1 MISIFAL
8 IVGAA
13 AGAAG
18 AWLVAGARA
27 DASLTRVRLE
37 LEHERAR
44 FEEKVQLLARAED
57 ALADSFKALS
67 SEALRSNNT
76 AFLELARTQL
86 ERFQVT
92 AQGDLEQR
100 QKAVEAIISPI
111 RESLEKVDGQIRGLE
126 QARTHAYSTLSEQV
140 RSLAEGQQALRAET
154 GNLVTALRS
163 PNVRGRWGE
172 MQLKR
177 VVEMAG
183 MLAHCD
189 FVEQTSANGDD
200 GRLRPDLIVKLPGGR
215 NVVVDVK
222 APLSAYLEALEAP
235 DETTRQA
242 KLADHARQVRDHIR
256 KLSAKSYWSQFDPT
270 PDFVVL
276 FLPGEPFFSAALE
289 QDPTLIEHGVDQQVI
304 LATPTTLIAL
314 LRAVAYGW
322 RQEQVAE
329 SARHISELGRELH
342 TRLSTMSD
350 HFAKLGRSLDGAVRS
365 YNDTMGS
372 FERRVLVTARRFK
385 EHGAVAG
392 DDLAELTPIDR
403 TPQLA
408 QAPELRPVQPDET
421 DKTGAEA
428 A

>member
-1 MISIFAL
+1 MIPIFAL
-8 IVGAA
+8 LIGAGV
-13 AGAAG
+13 GAAG
-18 AWLVAGARA
+18 AWLLARARA
-27 DASLTRVRLE
+27 DASMTGLRLE

-44 FEEKVQLLARAED
+44 FDEKVQLLARAED

-76 AFLELARTQL
+76 AFLELARNQL
-86 ERFQVT
+86 EHFQT
-92 AQGDLEQR
+92 SARGDLEQR
-100 QKAVEAIISPI
+100 QKAVEAIVSPI
-111 RESLEKVDGQIRGLE
+111 RESLEKVDGQIRTLE

-140 RSLAEGQQALRAET
+140 RSLAEGQQALRLET

-163 PNVRGRWGE
+163 PSVRGRWGE

-183 MLAHCD
+183 MVAHCD
-189 FVEQTSANGDD
+189 FVEQTTTTSDD
-200 GRLRPDLIVKLPGGR
+200 GRLRPDMIVKLPGGR
-215 NVVVDVK
+215 SVVVDVK
-222 APLSAYLEALEAP
+222 APLSAYLEALEAQ
-235 DETTRQA
+235 DEVTRQA

-256 KLSAKSYWSQFDPT
+256 KLSAKSYWSQFENA

-289 QDPTLIEHGVDQQVI
+289 QDPTLIEQGVDQQVI

-365 YNDTMGS
+365 YNETMGS
-372 FERRVLVTARRFK
+372 LERRVLVTARRYK
-385 EHGAVAG
+385 EHGAVASEE
-392 DDLAELTPIDR
+392 LAELTPIDR

-408 QAPELRPVQPDET
+408 QAPELRPVEPNE
-421 DKTGAEA
+421 EA

>member
-1 MISIFAL
+1 MIPIFAL
-8 IVGAA
+8 LIGAA

-18 AWLVAGARA
+18 AWLVARARA
-27 DASLTRVRLE
+27 DAALTGLRLE
-37 LEHERAR
+37 LDHERAR
-44 FEEKVQLLARAED
+44 FDEKVQLLARAED

-76 AFLELARTQL
+76 AFLELARNQL
-86 ERFQVT
+86 EHFQ
-92 AQGDLEQR
+92 ASARGDLEQR
-100 QKAVEAIISPI
+100 QKAVEAIVSPI
-111 RESLEKVDGQIRGLE
+111 RESLEKVDGQIRTLE

-140 RSLAEGQQALRAET
+140 RSLAEGQQALRLET

-163 PNVRGRWGE
+163 PSVRGRWGE

-189 FVEQTSANGDD
+189 FVEQTTTTSDD
-200 GRLRPDLIVKLPGGR
+200 GRLRPDMIVKLPGGR
-215 NVVVDVK
+215 SVVVDVK
-222 APLSAYLEALEAP
+222 APLSAYLEALEAK
-235 DETTRQA
+235 DDVTRQA
-242 KLADHARQVRDHIR
+242 KLADHARQVREHIR
-256 KLSAKSYWSQFDPT
+256 KLSAKSYWSQFEDA

-289 QDPTLIEHGVDQQVI
+289 QDPTLIEQGVDQQVI

-365 YNDTMGS
+365 YNETMGS
-372 FERRVLVTARRFK
+372 LERRVLVTARRFK
-385 EHGAVAG
+385 EHGAVASEE
-392 DDLAELTPIDR
+392 LAQLTPIDR

-408 QAPELRPVQPDET
+408 QAPELRPVQPDEP
-421 DKTGAEA
+421 GAEA

>member
-8 IVGAA
+8 LIGAA

-18 AWLVAGARA
+18 AWLLARARA
-27 DASLTRVRLE
+27 DASMTGLRLE

-44 FEEKVQLLARAED
+44 FDEKVQLLARAED

-100 QKAVEAIISPI
+100 QKAVEAIVSPI
-111 RESLEKVDGQIRGLE
+111 RESLEKVDGQIRTLE

-140 RSLAEGQQALRAET
+140 RSLAEGQQALRLET

-163 PNVRGRWGE
+163 PSVRGRWGE

-189 FVEQTSANGDD
+189 FVEQTTTTSDE
-200 GRLRPDLIVKLPGGR
+200 GRLRPDMIVKLPGGR
-215 NVVVDVK
+215 SVVVDVK
-222 APLSAYLEALEAP
+222 APLSAYLESLEAQ
-235 DETTRQA
+235 DEVTRQA

-256 KLSAKSYWSQFDPT
+256 KLSAKSYWSQFEDA
-270 PDFVVL
+270 PDFVVM

-289 QDPTLIEHGVDQQVI
+289 QDPTLIEQGVDQQVI

-372 FERRVLVTARRFK
+372 LERRVLVTARRFK
-385 EHGAVAG
+385 EHGAVASEE
-392 DDLAELTPIDR
+392 LAELTPIDR

-408 QAPELRPVQPDET
+408 QAPELLPAQPDEP
-421 DKTGAEA
+421 GAEA

>member
-8 IVGAA
+8 LIGAA

-18 AWLVAGARA
+18 AWLLARARA
-27 DASLTRVRLE
+27 DASMTGLRLE

-44 FEEKVQLLARAED
+44 FDEKVQLLARAED

-100 QKAVEAIISPI
+100 QKAVEAIVSPI
-111 RESLEKVDGQIRGLE
+111 RESLEKVDGQIRTLE

-140 RSLAEGQQALRAET
+140 RSLAEGQQALRLET

-163 PNVRGRWGE
+163 PSVRGRWGE

-189 FVEQTSANGDD
+189 FVQQTTTTSDE
-200 GRLRPDLIVKLPGGR
+200 GRLRPDMIVKLPGGR
-215 NVVVDVK
+215 SVVVDVK
-222 APLSAYLEALEAP
+222 APLSAYLESVEAQ
-235 DETTRQA
+235 DEVTRQA

-256 KLSAKSYWSQFDPT
+256 KLSAKSYWSQFEDA
-270 PDFVVL
+270 PDFVVM

-289 QDPTLIEHGVDQQVI
+289 QDPTLIEQGVDQQVI

-372 FERRVLVTARRFK
+372 LERRVLVTARRFK
-385 EHGAVAG
+385 EHGAVASEE
-392 DDLAELTPIDR
+392 LAELTPIDR

-408 QAPELRPVQPDET
+408 QAPELLPAQPDEP
-421 DKTGAEA
+421 GAEA

>member
-1 MISIFAL
+1 MIPILAL
-8 IVGAA
+8 LIGAA

-27 DASLTRVRLE
+27 DAALTRLRLE
-37 LEHERAR
+37 LDHERAR
-44 FEEKVQLLARAED
+44 FDEKVQLLAHAED

-76 AFLELARTQL
+76 AFLELARNQL
-86 ERFQVT
+86 EHFQ
-92 AQGDLEQR
+92 ASARGDLEQR
-100 QKAVEAIISPI
+100 QKAVEAIVSPI
-111 RESLEKVDGQIRGLE
+111 RESLEKVDGQIRTLE

-140 RSLAEGQQALRAET
+140 RSLAESQQALRLET

-163 PNVRGRWGE
+163 PTVRGRWGE

-189 FVEQTSANGDD
+189 FVEQTTTTSDE

-222 APLSAYLEALEAP
+222 APLSAYLEALEAR
-235 DETTRQA
+235 DELTRQA
-242 KLADHARQVRDHIR
+242 KLAGHARQVRDHIR
-256 KLSAKSYWSQFDPT
+256 KLSSKSYWSQFEDA

-289 QDPTLIEHGVDQQVI
+289 QDPTLIEQGVDQQVI

-322 RQEQVAE
+322 RQEQIAE

-365 YNDTMGS
+365 YNEAMGS
-372 FERRVLVTARRFK
+372 LERRVLVTARRFK
-385 EHGAVAG
+385 DHGAVASEE
-392 DDLAELTPIDR
+392 LAELTPVDR

-408 QAPELRPVQPDET
+408 QAPELRPVQPDEP
-421 DKTGAEA
+421 GAEA